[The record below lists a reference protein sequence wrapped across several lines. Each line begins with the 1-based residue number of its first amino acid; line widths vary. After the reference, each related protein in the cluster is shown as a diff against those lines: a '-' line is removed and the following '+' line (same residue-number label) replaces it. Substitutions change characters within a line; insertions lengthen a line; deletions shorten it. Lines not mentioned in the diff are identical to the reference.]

1 MSEEIKIL
9 LGVTGGIA
17 AYKAAEITRLLV
29 KQKYQVKVVMTRTAE
44 DFITPLTFETLT
56 GEKVYQYNTVDK
68 ESPMLHIN
76 LARWADIILVAPTTA
91 EFIAKVTHGRA
102 DDMLTTTCL
111 AYDKKIILAPSMNK
125 NMWANKATQENC
137 KILKERGVIFSGPE
151 YGSQACGD
159 IGSGRMKEPKDI
171 VEDVNNLTKKKSR
184 LFQNKKII
192 ITAGPTIENIDPVR
206 YLSNRSSGMMGC
218 EIANAFHDHGANV
231 ILIKGPCNYM
241 QKEDIRSIDVKSAK
255 EMLSEVEKNI
265 IDCDIF
271 VSVAA
276 VSDFTAKNLTNNK
289 IKSDEPLNLELIK
302 NIDIL
307 KTISNKYNLFTVGFA
322 AETSD
327 VKANSIKKLKDN
339 NWIDQDTRAIQI
351 ISTVKSMSSL
361 TYYNM
366 RAVVELPNGP
376 LSGQLYQKDINVGNV
391 FFNEPVEGYKDDE
404 P

>member
-327 VKANSIKKLKDN
+327 IKVNSIKKLKDKKVSVVAAN
-339 NWIDQDTRAIQI
+339 KVSFSEGIDTTDNSITLYWGDGLEKRLTLKNKVDLAVEFVEE
-351 ISTVKSMSSL
+351 ISNI
-361 TYYNM
+361 YH
-366 RAVVELPNGP
+366 
-376 LSGQLYQKDINVGNV
+376 
-391 FFNEPVEGYKDDE
+391 
-404 P
+404 

>member
-137 KILKERGVIFSGPE
+137 KILKERGIIFSGPE

-171 VEDVNNLTKKKSR
+171 VEDVNNLTKKKLR

-327 VKANSIKKLKDN
+327 VKANSIKKLKDKKVSVVAAN
-339 NWIDQDTRAIQI
+339 KVSFSEGIDTTDNSITLYWGDGLEKRLTLKNKVDLAVEFVEE
-351 ISTVKSMSSL
+351 ISNI
-361 TYYNM
+361 YH
-366 RAVVELPNGP
+366 
-376 LSGQLYQKDINVGNV
+376 
-391 FFNEPVEGYKDDE
+391 
-404 P
+404 

>member
-137 KILKERGVIFSGPE
+137 KILKERGIIFSGPE

-171 VEDVNNLTKKKSR
+171 VEDVNNFTKKKSR

-289 IKSDEPLNLELIK
+289 IKSDEQLNLELIK

-327 VKANSIKKLKDN
+327 VKANSIKKLKDKKVSVVAAN
-339 NWIDQDTRAIQI
+339 KVSFSEGIDTTDNSITLYWGDGLEKKLTLKNKVDLAVEFVEE
-351 ISTVKSMSSL
+351 ISNI
-361 TYYNM
+361 YH
-366 RAVVELPNGP
+366 
-376 LSGQLYQKDINVGNV
+376 
-391 FFNEPVEGYKDDE
+391 
-404 P
+404 

>member
-241 QKEDIRSIDVKSAK
+241 QNEDIRSIDVKSAK

-327 VKANSIKKLKDN
+327 VKANSIKKLKDKKVSVVAAN
-339 NWIDQDTRAIQI
+339 KVSFSEGIDTTDNSITLYWGDGLEKRLTLKNKVDLAVEFVEE
-351 ISTVKSMSSL
+351 ISNI
-361 TYYNM
+361 YH
-366 RAVVELPNGP
+366 
-376 LSGQLYQKDINVGNV
+376 
-391 FFNEPVEGYKDDE
+391 
-404 P
+404 

>member
-1 MSEEIKIL
+1 
-9 LGVTGGIA
+9 
-17 AYKAAEITRLLV
+17 
-29 KQKYQVKVVMTRTAE
+29 
-44 DFITPLTFETLT
+44 
-56 GEKVYQYNTVDK
+56 
-68 ESPMLHIN
+68 MLHIN

-159 IGSGRMKEPKDI
+159 IGSGRMKEPRDI

-327 VKANSIKKLKDN
+327 VKANSIKKLKDKKVSVVAAN
-339 NWIDQDTRAIQI
+339 KVSFSEGIDTTDNSITLYWGDGLEKRLTLKNKVDLAVEFVEE
-351 ISTVKSMSSL
+351 ISNI
-361 TYYNM
+361 YH
-366 RAVVELPNGP
+366 
-376 LSGQLYQKDINVGNV
+376 
-391 FFNEPVEGYKDDE
+391 
-404 P
+404 

>member
-91 EFIAKVTHGRA
+91 EFIAKLTHGRA

-327 VKANSIKKLKDN
+327 VKANSIKKLKDKKVSVVAAN
-339 NWIDQDTRAIQI
+339 KVSFSEGIDTTDNSITLYWGDGLEKRLTLKNKVDLAVEFVEE
-351 ISTVKSMSSL
+351 ISNI
-361 TYYNM
+361 YH
-366 RAVVELPNGP
+366 
-376 LSGQLYQKDINVGNV
+376 
-391 FFNEPVEGYKDDE
+391 
-404 P
+404 

>member
-29 KQKYQVKVVMTRTAE
+29 KQKYRVKVVMTRTAE

-171 VEDVNNLTKKKSR
+171 VEDVNNFTKKKSR

-327 VKANSIKKLKDN
+327 VKANSIKKLKDKKVSVVAAN
-339 NWIDQDTRAIQI
+339 KVSFSEGIDTTDNSITLYWGDGLEKRLTLKNKVDLAVEFVEE
-351 ISTVKSMSSL
+351 ISNI
-361 TYYNM
+361 YH
-366 RAVVELPNGP
+366 
-376 LSGQLYQKDINVGNV
+376 
-391 FFNEPVEGYKDDE
+391 
-404 P
+404 

>member
-265 IDCDIF
+265 INCDIF

-327 VKANSIKKLKDN
+327 IKANSIKKLKDKKVSVVAAN
-339 NWIDQDTRAIQI
+339 KVSFSEGIDTTENSITLYWGDGLEKRLTLKNKVDLAVEFVEE
-351 ISTVKSMSSL
+351 ISNI
-361 TYYNM
+361 YH
-366 RAVVELPNGP
+366 
-376 LSGQLYQKDINVGNV
+376 
-391 FFNEPVEGYKDDE
+391 
-404 P
+404 

>member
-1 MSEEIKIL
+1 MSKEIKIL

-231 ILIKGPCNYM
+231 VLVKGPCNYM
-241 QKEDIRSIDVKSAK
+241 QKEDIKSIDVKSAK

-265 IDCDIF
+265 INCDIF

-327 VKANSIKKLKDN
+327 IKVNSIKKLKDKKVSVVAAN
-339 NWIDQDTRAIQI
+339 KVSFSEGIDTTDNSITLYWGDGLEKRLTLKNKVDLAVEFVEE
-351 ISTVKSMSSL
+351 ISNI
-361 TYYNM
+361 YH
-366 RAVVELPNGP
+366 
-376 LSGQLYQKDINVGNV
+376 
-391 FFNEPVEGYKDDE
+391 
-404 P
+404 

>member
-137 KILKERGVIFSGPE
+137 KILKERGVVFSGPE

-171 VEDVNNLTKKKSR
+171 VEDVNNLTKKKSK

-327 VKANSIKKLKDN
+327 VKANSIKKLKDKKVSVVAAN
-339 NWIDQDTRAIQI
+339 KVSFSEGIDTTDNSITLYWGDGLEKRLTLKNKVDLAVEFVEE
-351 ISTVKSMSSL
+351 ISNI
-361 TYYNM
+361 YH
-366 RAVVELPNGP
+366 
-376 LSGQLYQKDINVGNV
+376 
-391 FFNEPVEGYKDDE
+391 
-404 P
+404 

>member
-111 AYDKKIILAPSMNK
+111 AYDKKVILAPSMNK

-171 VEDVNNLTKKKSR
+171 VEDVNNFTKKKSR

-231 ILIKGPCNYM
+231 ILVKGPCNYM

-327 VKANSIKKLKDN
+327 VKANSIKKLKDKKVSVVAAN
-339 NWIDQDTRAIQI
+339 KVSFSEGIDTKDNSITLYWGDGLEKRLTLKNKVDLAVEFVEE
-351 ISTVKSMSSL
+351 ISNI
-361 TYYNM
+361 YH
-366 RAVVELPNGP
+366 
-376 LSGQLYQKDINVGNV
+376 
-391 FFNEPVEGYKDDE
+391 
-404 P
+404 

>member
-265 IDCDIF
+265 INCDIF

-327 VKANSIKKLKDN
+327 VKANSIKKLKDKKVSVVAANKVSFSEGIDTTN
-339 NWIDQDTRAIQI
+339 NSITLYWGDGLEKRLTLKNKVDLAVEFVEE
-351 ISTVKSMSSL
+351 ISNI
-361 TYYNM
+361 YH
-366 RAVVELPNGP
+366 
-376 LSGQLYQKDINVGNV
+376 
-391 FFNEPVEGYKDDE
+391 
-404 P
+404 

>member
-137 KILKERGVIFSGPE
+137 KILKERGIIFSGPE

-171 VEDVNNLTKKKSR
+171 VEDVNNFTKKKSR

-327 VKANSIKKLKDN
+327 VKANSIKKLKDKKVSVVAAN
-339 NWIDQDTRAIQI
+339 KVSFSEGIDTTDNSITLYWGDGLEKRLTLKNKVDLAVEFVEE
-351 ISTVKSMSSL
+351 ISNI
-361 TYYNM
+361 YH
-366 RAVVELPNGP
+366 
-376 LSGQLYQKDINVGNV
+376 
-391 FFNEPVEGYKDDE
+391 
-404 P
+404 

>member
-29 KQKYQVKVVMTRTAE
+29 KQKYKVRVVMTRTAE
-44 DFITPLTFETLT
+44 EFITPLTFETLT
-56 GEKVYQYNTVDK
+56 SEKVYQYNTVEK
-68 ESPMLHIN
+68 ESPMLHID

-102 DDMLTTTCL
+102 DDMLATTCL

-137 KILKERGVIFSGPE
+137 TILKERGVIFSGPE

-159 IGSGRMKEPKDI
+159 TGSGRMKEPKDI

-241 QKEDIRSIDVKSAK
+241 QKEVIRSIDVKSAK

-307 KTISNKYNLFTVGFA
+307 KKISNKYNLFTVGFA

-327 VKANSIKKLKDN
+327 VKANSIKKLKDKKVSVVAAN
-339 NWIDQDTRAIQI
+339 KVSFSEGIDTTDNSITLYWGDGLEKKLTLKNKVDLAVEFVEE
-351 ISTVKSMSSL
+351 ISNI
-361 TYYNM
+361 YH
-366 RAVVELPNGP
+366 
-376 LSGQLYQKDINVGNV
+376 
-391 FFNEPVEGYKDDE
+391 
-404 P
+404 

>member
-111 AYDKKIILAPSMNK
+111 AYDKKVILAPSMNK

-231 ILIKGPCNYM
+231 VLVKGPCNYM
-241 QKEDIRSIDVKSAK
+241 QKEDIKSIDVKSAK

-265 IDCDIF
+265 INCDIF

-276 VSDFTAKNLTNNK
+276 VSDFTAKNLTKNK

-327 VKANSIKKLKDN
+327 IKANSIKKLKDKKVSVVAANKVSFSEGIDTKN
-339 NWIDQDTRAIQI
+339 NSITLYWGDGLEKRLTLKNKVDLAVEFVEE
-351 ISTVKSMSSL
+351 ISNI
-361 TYYNM
+361 YH
-366 RAVVELPNGP
+366 
-376 LSGQLYQKDINVGNV
+376 
-391 FFNEPVEGYKDDE
+391 
-404 P
+404 

>member
-137 KILKERGVIFSGPE
+137 KILKDRGVVFSGPE

-327 VKANSIKKLKDN
+327 VKANSIKKLKDKKVSVVAAN
-339 NWIDQDTRAIQI
+339 KVSFSEGIDTTDNSITLYWGDGLEKRLTLKNKVDLAVEFVEE
-351 ISTVKSMSSL
+351 ISNI
-361 TYYNM
+361 YY
-366 RAVVELPNGP
+366 
-376 LSGQLYQKDINVGNV
+376 
-391 FFNEPVEGYKDDE
+391 
-404 P
+404 

>member
-137 KILKERGVIFSGPE
+137 KILKERGIIFSGPE

-171 VEDVNNLTKKKSR
+171 VEDVNNFTKKKSR

-289 IKSDEPLNLELIK
+289 IKSDEQLNLELIK

-327 VKANSIKKLKDN
+327 VKANSIKKLKDKKVSVVAAN
-339 NWIDQDTRAIQI
+339 KVSFSEGIDTTDNSITLYWGDGLEKRLTLKNKVDLAVEFVEE
-351 ISTVKSMSSL
+351 ISNI
-361 TYYNM
+361 YH
-366 RAVVELPNGP
+366 
-376 LSGQLYQKDINVGNV
+376 
-391 FFNEPVEGYKDDE
+391 
-404 P
+404 

>member
-1 MSEEIKIL
+1 MSKEIKIL

-241 QKEDIRSIDVKSAK
+241 QNEDIRSIDVKSAK

-327 VKANSIKKLKDN
+327 VKANSIKKLKDKKVSVVAAN
-339 NWIDQDTRAIQI
+339 KVSFSEGIDTTDNSITLYWGDGLEKRLTLKNKVDLAVEFVEE
-351 ISTVKSMSSL
+351 ISNI
-361 TYYNM
+361 YH
-366 RAVVELPNGP
+366 
-376 LSGQLYQKDINVGNV
+376 
-391 FFNEPVEGYKDDE
+391 
-404 P
+404 

>member
-111 AYDKKIILAPSMNK
+111 AYDKKVILAPSMNK

-137 KILKERGVIFSGPE
+137 KILKERGIIFSGPE

-327 VKANSIKKLKDN
+327 IKANSIKKLKDKKVSVVAAN
-339 NWIDQDTRAIQI
+339 KVSFSEGIDTTDNSITLYWGDGLEKRLTLKNKVDLAVEFVEE
-351 ISTVKSMSSL
+351 ISNI
-361 TYYNM
+361 YH
-366 RAVVELPNGP
+366 
-376 LSGQLYQKDINVGNV
+376 
-391 FFNEPVEGYKDDE
+391 
-404 P
+404 

>member
-111 AYDKKIILAPSMNK
+111 AYDKKVILAPSMNK

-171 VEDVNNLTKKKSR
+171 VEDVNNFTKKKSR

-255 EMLSEVEKNI
+255 EMLFEVEKNI

-327 VKANSIKKLKDN
+327 VKANSIKKLKDKKVSVVAANKVSFSEGIDTTN
-339 NWIDQDTRAIQI
+339 NSITLYWGDGLEKRLTLKNKVDLAVEFVEE
-351 ISTVKSMSSL
+351 ISNI
-361 TYYNM
+361 YH
-366 RAVVELPNGP
+366 
-376 LSGQLYQKDINVGNV
+376 
-391 FFNEPVEGYKDDE
+391 
-404 P
+404 

>member
-137 KILKERGVIFSGPE
+137 KILKERGIIFSGPE

-255 EMLSEVEKNI
+255 EMLFEVEKNI

-307 KTISNKYNLFTVGFA
+307 KKISNKYNLFTVGFA

-327 VKANSIKKLKDN
+327 VKANSIKKLKDKKVSVVAAN
-339 NWIDQDTRAIQI
+339 KVSFSEGIDTTDNSITLYWGDGLEKRLTLKNKVDLAVEFVEE
-351 ISTVKSMSSL
+351 ISNI
-361 TYYNM
+361 YH
-366 RAVVELPNGP
+366 
-376 LSGQLYQKDINVGNV
+376 
-391 FFNEPVEGYKDDE
+391 
-404 P
+404 

>member
-327 VKANSIKKLKDN
+327 IKANSIKKLKDKKVSVVAAN
-339 NWIDQDTRAIQI
+339 KVSFSEGIDTTDNSITLYWGDGLEKRLTLKNKVDLAVEFVEE
-351 ISTVKSMSSL
+351 ISNI
-361 TYYNM
+361 YH
-366 RAVVELPNGP
+366 
-376 LSGQLYQKDINVGNV
+376 
-391 FFNEPVEGYKDDE
+391 
-404 P
+404 

>member
-137 KILKERGVIFSGPE
+137 KILKERGVVFSGPE

-231 ILIKGPCNYM
+231 VLVKGPCNYM
-241 QKEDIRSIDVKSAK
+241 QKEDIKSIDVKSAK

-327 VKANSIKKLKDN
+327 IKANSIKKLKDKKVSVVAANKVSFSEGIDTKN
-339 NWIDQDTRAIQI
+339 NSITLYWGDGLEKRLTLKNKVDLAVEFVEE
-351 ISTVKSMSSL
+351 ISNI
-361 TYYNM
+361 YH
-366 RAVVELPNGP
+366 
-376 LSGQLYQKDINVGNV
+376 
-391 FFNEPVEGYKDDE
+391 
-404 P
+404 

>member
-265 IDCDIF
+265 INCDIF

-327 VKANSIKKLKDN
+327 IKANSIKKLKDKKVSVVAANKVSFSEGIDTTN
-339 NWIDQDTRAIQI
+339 NSITLYWGDGLEKRLTLKNKVDLAVEFVEE
-351 ISTVKSMSSL
+351 ISNI
-361 TYYNM
+361 YH
-366 RAVVELPNGP
+366 
-376 LSGQLYQKDINVGNV
+376 
-391 FFNEPVEGYKDDE
+391 
-404 P
+404 

>member
-137 KILKERGVIFSGPE
+137 KILKERGIIFAGPE

-241 QKEDIRSIDVKSAK
+241 QNEDIRSIDVKSAK

-276 VSDFTAKNLTNNK
+276 VSDFTVKNLTNNK

-327 VKANSIKKLKDN
+327 IKANSIKKLKDKKVSVVAAN
-339 NWIDQDTRAIQI
+339 KVSFSEGIDTADNSITLYWGDGLEKKLTLKNKVDLAVEFVEE
-351 ISTVKSMSSL
+351 ISNI
-361 TYYNM
+361 YH
-366 RAVVELPNGP
+366 
-376 LSGQLYQKDINVGNV
+376 
-391 FFNEPVEGYKDDE
+391 
-404 P
+404 

>member
-137 KILKERGVIFSGPE
+137 KILKERGVMFSGPE

-171 VEDVNNLTKKKSR
+171 VEDVNNLIKKKSR
-184 LFQNKKII
+184 LFKNKKII

-265 IDCDIF
+265 INCDIF

-327 VKANSIKKLKDN
+327 IKANSIKKLKDKKVSVVAANKVSFSEGIDTKN
-339 NWIDQDTRAIQI
+339 NSITLYWGDGLEKRLTLKNKVDLAVEFVEE
-351 ISTVKSMSSL
+351 ISNI
-361 TYYNM
+361 YH
-366 RAVVELPNGP
+366 
-376 LSGQLYQKDINVGNV
+376 
-391 FFNEPVEGYKDDE
+391 
-404 P
+404 

>member
-231 ILIKGPCNYM
+231 ILVKGPCNYM

-265 IDCDIF
+265 INCDIF

-327 VKANSIKKLKDN
+327 VKANSIKKLKDKKVSVVAAN
-339 NWIDQDTRAIQI
+339 KVSFSEGIDTTDNSITLYWGDGLEKRLTLKNKVDLAVEFVEE
-351 ISTVKSMSSL
+351 ISNI
-361 TYYNM
+361 YH
-366 RAVVELPNGP
+366 
-376 LSGQLYQKDINVGNV
+376 
-391 FFNEPVEGYKDDE
+391 
-404 P
+404 

>member
-29 KQKYQVKVVMTRTAE
+29 KQKYRVKVVMTRTAE

-192 ITAGPTIENIDPVR
+192 ITAGPTVENIDPVR

-327 VKANSIKKLKDN
+327 VKANSIKKLKDKKVSVVAAN
-339 NWIDQDTRAIQI
+339 KVSFSEGIDTTDNSITLYWGDGLEKRLTLKNKVDLAVEFVEE
-351 ISTVKSMSSL
+351 ISNI
-361 TYYNM
+361 YH
-366 RAVVELPNGP
+366 
-376 LSGQLYQKDINVGNV
+376 
-391 FFNEPVEGYKDDE
+391 
-404 P
+404 

>member
-137 KILKERGVIFSGPE
+137 KILKERGVVFSGPE

-255 EMLSEVEKNI
+255 EMLFEVEKNI
-265 IDCDIF
+265 IGCDIF

-327 VKANSIKKLKDN
+327 VKANSIKKLKDKKVSVVAAN
-339 NWIDQDTRAIQI
+339 KVSFSEGIDTTDNSITLYWGDGLEKRLTLKNKVDLAVEFVEE
-351 ISTVKSMSSL
+351 ISNI
-361 TYYNM
+361 YH
-366 RAVVELPNGP
+366 
-376 LSGQLYQKDINVGNV
+376 
-391 FFNEPVEGYKDDE
+391 
-404 P
+404 